1 MRDVE
6 FTHRNFDF
14 HPRVIGVTQYF
25 HDTACRHIVTV
36 TVGFQGYDHYLLR
49 SGARQI
55 IFVNQNIGAQAHIVG
70 VHQPHAIFVD
80 DMADHAREFAL
91 NDLNYIAFAFAVAGR
106 SDNAHGDFIT
116 VPRGIHVALVNE
128 HIFAVW
134 IVDETVTVTMRLQ
147 CAIHQI
153 VLAVRR

>member
-6 FTHRNFDF
+6 FAHGDFDF
-14 HPRVIGVTQYF
+14 HARIIGIAQYF
-25 HDTACRHIVTV
+25 NHATRRYIVTV
-36 TVGFQGYDHYLLR
+36 TVGFQGYDHHLLR

-55 IFVNQNIGAQAHIVG
+55 IFVNQNIGAQAHVIWVD
-70 VHQPHAIFVD
+70 QPHAIFVD

-91 NDLNYIAFAFAVAGR
+91 DYFNHVAFAFAVAGR
-106 SDNAHGDFIT
+106 TDDAHGDFIT